1 MDSRLRRRAVFLA
14 VSLLILAAAVV
25 AVLNKEQFAVMVN
38 QIAGEEVLV
47 LKNAADKSGTGD
59 NQNISNQ
66 AGANVQSAGSTVQK
80 VENGFVQDVLDEN
93 GMIIGSDLSA
103 FMSDETFFDPEKPGY
118 TALLENE
125 TRTLSMMA
133 TSVEKDLRVIVVD
146 GLGRKVRGQSLYVT
160 LEKDGIR
167 QTSDAAGTS
176 ETDIEQQSRNNEQLS
191 GDDAQLQDKN
201 LAAFSER
208 KQAGEAMPGDSMGTT
223 AQENGGYK
231 DLDQDG
237 MIYIGGLKPGRY
249 TLTLQ
254 PVKGYEIAEASLPV
268 SVKDK
273 LEYRI
278 IDDISAY
285 IKTEDEIDASKE
297 DTEVNGAGQDIDGT
311 EETALKES
319 DGRSRAGIDVSKWN
333 KDIDWARVKAAGV
346 DFAII
351 RCGYRGSSSGVL
363 VEDPYFLKNIE
374 GAKANGISVGVYFFT
389 QATTEVEAVE
399 EASMAVS
406 LCRDYKLDYPVFID
420 TEGAGGNGRADGLGV
435 RERTA
440 VCRAFCETV
449 ESAGLDAGV
458 YASRNW
464 WYNNLTASELAPYT
478 TWLAEYRRE
487 PLYTGKYQIWQYT
500 SNGNVDGIDGRVDL
514 NVSYLGY

>member
-1 MDSRLRRRAVFLA
+1 MT
-14 VSLLILAAAVV
+14 
-25 AVLNKEQFAVMVN
+25 K
-38 QIAGEEVLV
+38 
-47 LKNAADKSGTGD
+47 
-59 NQNISNQ
+59 
-66 AGANVQSAGSTVQK
+66 
-80 VENGFVQDVLDEN
+80 
-93 GMIIGSDLSA
+93 
-103 FMSDETFFDPEKPGY
+103 
-118 TALLENE
+118 
-125 TRTLSMMA
+125 
-133 TSVEKDLRVIVVD
+133 
-146 GLGRKVRGQSLYVT
+146 
-160 LEKDGIR
+160 
-167 QTSDAAGTS
+167 
-176 ETDIEQQSRNNEQLS
+176 
-191 GDDAQLQDKN
+191 
-201 LAAFSER
+201 
-208 KQAGEAMPGDSMGTT
+208 DSMGTT

-237 MIYIGGLKPGRY
+237 MIYIGGLKPGKY

-254 PVKGYEIAEASLPV
+254 PVEGYEIAEASLPV

-406 LCRDYKLDYPVFID
+406 LCRDYNLDYPIFID

-478 TWLAEYRRE
+478 TWLAEYRSE

-500 SNGNVDGIDGRVDL
+500 SNGSVDGIDGRVDL

>member
-1 MDSRLRRRAVFLA
+1 MDSRLRRRAVLLA
-14 VSLLILAAAVV
+14 VSLLILIGAVV
-25 AVLNKEQFAVMVN
+25 AAKNKEEFAVMVN
-38 QIAGEEVLV
+38 RTAE
-47 LKNAADKSGTGD
+47 D
-59 NQNISNQ
+59 NQAKEAES
-66 AGANVQSAGSTVQK
+66 
-80 VENGFVQDVLDEN
+80 GFVQEVLDEN
-93 GMIIGSDLSA
+93 GMIIGSDPSA
-103 FMSDETFFDPEKPGY
+103 FMRDETFFDPKKPGY
-118 TALLENE
+118 AALLENE

-146 GLGRKVRGQSLYVT
+146 GLGRKVKGQSFYVT
-160 LEKDGIR
+160 LEGEETEKKEPV
-167 QTSDAAGTS
+167 SDNDADT
-176 ETDIEQQSRNNEQLS
+176 EQPE
-191 GDDAQLQDKN
+191 DKN
-201 LAAFSER
+201 FAAFQDR
-208 KQAGEAMPGDSMGTT
+208 ND
-223 AQENGGYK
+223 GYK

-237 MIYIGGLKPGRY
+237 MIYIGGLKPGKY

-254 PVKGYEIAEASLPV
+254 PVGGYEIAEASLPV

-278 IDDISAY
+278 IEDISAY
-285 IKTEDEIDASKE
+285 IKTEDEIDAAKE
-297 DTEVNGAGQDIDGT
+297 DTEVNGAGQDTDGT

-319 DGRSRAGIDVSKWN
+319 DGRSRTGIDVSKWN
-333 KDIDWARVKAAGV
+333 KDIDWAKVKAAGV

-363 VEDPYFLKNIE
+363 VEDPYFLKNIQ

-389 QATTEVEAVE
+389 QAVTEVEAVE

-406 LCRDYKLDYPVFID
+406 LCRDYGLEYPVFID

-435 RERTA
+435 PERTA

-449 ESAGLDAGV
+449 ENAGFDAGV

-464 WYNNLTASELAPYT
+464 WYHNLTASELSPYT
-478 TWLAEYRRE
+478 TWLAEYRSA

-500 SNGNVDGIDGRVDL
+500 SNGSVDGIDGRVDL